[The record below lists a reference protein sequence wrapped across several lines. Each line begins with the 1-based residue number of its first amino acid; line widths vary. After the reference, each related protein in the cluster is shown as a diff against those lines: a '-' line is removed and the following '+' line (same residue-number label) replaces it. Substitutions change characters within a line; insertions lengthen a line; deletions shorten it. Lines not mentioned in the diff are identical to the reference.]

1 MRETILTRSSVTLWV
16 SICLYYLCFD
26 WIILEFGESQHFVFS
41 FFFYFVLLVA
51 SSVAGID
58 RYPRKVVRAMGKAK
72 LEKRCKI
79 KPFVKVLNYNHIMPT
94 RYTVDIE
101 LKKVVDENSIS
112 AANIKDTRKT
122 VKNLFQEK
130 YRNQSAKVD
139 KKSAG
144 VSYFFNKLRF

>member
-1 MRETILTRSSVTLWV
+1 MRSGILN
-16 SICLYYLCFD
+16 D
-26 WIILEFGESQHFVFS
+26 
-41 FFFYFVLLVA
+41 YFVRIVVSFRA
-51 SSVAGID
+51 VAGID

-79 KPFVKVLNYNHIMPT
+79 KPFVKVLNYNDIMPT
-94 RYTVDIE
+94 RYTVDID
-101 LKKVVDENSIS
+101 LKKVVDESSIS

-130 YRNQSAKVD
+130 YKNQSAKAD